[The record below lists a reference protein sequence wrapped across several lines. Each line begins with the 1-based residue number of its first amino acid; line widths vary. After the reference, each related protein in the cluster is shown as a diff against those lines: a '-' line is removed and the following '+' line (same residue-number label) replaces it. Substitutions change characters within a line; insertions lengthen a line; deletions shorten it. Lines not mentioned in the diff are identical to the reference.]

1 MYKSLPDFLTIN
13 KSDIHG
19 LGIFATQDI
28 PSNSDLGISHIKN
41 TGGHFENNYIR
52 TPLGGLINH
61 SDEPNCIKYQP
72 FVLASPS
79 SGGHLYRSG
88 RQSEYESPLYSIRTL
103 RFIEKGEELTIFYTL
118 YKVPE

>member
-28 PSNSDLGISHIKN
+28 PSNSDLGISHIRN
-41 TGGHFENNYIR
+41 SVGHFENNYIR
-52 TPLGGLINH
+52 TPLGGFINH
-61 SDEPNCIKYQP
+61 SAKPNCIKYQP
-72 FVLASPS
+72 FVLAAPS
-79 SGGHLYRSG
+79 IESG
-88 RQSEYESPLYSIRTL
+88 YEPPFYSIRTL

-118 YKVPE
+118 YKIDE